1 MMKPNREF
9 DLVAFGA
16 TGFTGRLVAAYLAAH
31 GGDGL
36 RWAIAGRN
44 GDKLQRVHK
53 ELGLDAAVACITADS
68 SDPASLYAMAER
80 SRVVLTTV
88 GPFMRYGNP
97 LVDACVEAG
106 SDYVDIT
113 GEPEFVNGLIE
124 RHGDTARERQLR
136 IVSCCGFDSIPHD
149 LGAYMMV
156 QELPEDAE
164 VELRGYVSARGAFS
178 GGTWTSAI
186 EAMGRARQQPRG
198 PRLPTI
204 GTGRRVASLKSRPHF
219 AKAVEGW
226 VAPMPTIDP
235 QIVLRS
241 ARALPTY
248 GKSFRYGHFLR
259 LGNLVNLGVT
269 GVMVTSVFALAQ
281 LGPTRRLLLK
291 YRQSGDGPTAEVRA
305 KSRFRVTFVAKTAE
319 QTLRGEV
326 SGGDPGY
333 DETAKMV
340 SQAALCLAQDHDRLP
355 PTFGVLTTAQA
366 MGERL
371 IERLRA
377 AGISFTIDPE
387 SA

>member
-1 MMKPNREF
+1 MKSSREF

-16 TGFTGRLVAAYLAAH
+16 TGFTGRLVAAYLAAN
-31 GGDGL
+31 GGDEL

-44 GDKLQRVHK
+44 ANKLQRVHG
-53 ELGLDAAVACITADS
+53 ELGLDPEVACITADS
-68 SDPASLYAMAER
+68 GEPASLRAMAER

-97 LVDACVEAG
+97 LVDACIEAS

-124 RHGDTARERQLR
+124 RHAAAARERQLR
-136 IVSCCGFDSIPHD
+136 IVNCCGFDSIPHD

-156 QELPEDAE
+156 RELPDDAE
-164 VELRGYVSARGAFS
+164 IELRAYVSARGALS

-186 EAMGRARQQPRG
+186 EALGRARQQARG

-204 GTGRRVASLKSRPHF
+204 GAGRRVGGLKSRPHY
-219 AKAVEGW
+219 AAVVRGW

-248 GKSFRYGHFLR
+248 GKSFHYGHFLR

-269 GVMVTSVFALAQ
+269 GVTVASVFALAQ

-305 KSRFRVTFVAKTAE
+305 KSRFRVTLVAETAG
-319 QTLRGEV
+319 QTLRGQV

-340 SQAALCLAQDHDRLP
+340 SQAALCLAHDRDRLP
-355 PTFGVLTTAQA
+355 SNFGVLTTAQA

-377 AGISFTIDPE
+377 AGMSFTVDSDSP
-387 SA
+387 